1 MIDEAKNPIRE
12 AEGRGTVSWVSP
24 RDRERFSINI
34 EDPTAN
40 QSDLMD
46 GDNPHEISGYC

>member
-1 MIDEAKNPIRE
+1 VIDEGKNPIRE
-12 AEGRGTVSWVSP
+12 AEGCGTVAWASP
-24 RDRERFSINI
+24 RDRERFSTNI

-46 GDNPHEISGYC
+46 GAPV